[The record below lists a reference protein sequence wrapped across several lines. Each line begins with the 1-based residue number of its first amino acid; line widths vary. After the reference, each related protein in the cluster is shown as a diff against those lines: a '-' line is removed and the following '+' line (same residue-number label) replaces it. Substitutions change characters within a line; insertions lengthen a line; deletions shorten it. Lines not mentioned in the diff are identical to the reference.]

1 MNTNTTA
8 QAVGVHIDRVTQL
21 QDSIDE
27 QCQMLFNSLG
37 YLHRKA
43 GMVQVTPDIPITQ
56 QNTNSASAEEFTA
69 RTQEIANDI
78 CCQAKKIDAL
88 VDSLPG
94 VSVSESDQEREFLEL
109 SKEDEAATSELEEAG
124 REARALLK
132 EISSTLREIAD
143 NAGKQTSSPKA
154 ANEVVVSA
162 GYLFP
167 AYKCFK
173 LLRGGPEA
181 IAPSANDTNSK
192 RDVVKGILKYWIVM
206 AGFTAV
212 ELVSDVFLFW
222 LPLVGL
228 VKVAFVAWLL
238 LPGINGAEIT
248 YDYIVEPYLIQN
260 EQALDGYF
268 QQARAV
274 AHRSTST
281 ASKTAYDRWV
291 GYMQQTINKSGYG
304 ASSDSPLQN
313 AENTAGDSDQPN
325 STGLGGLLKNVSQ
338 RVPGASTAA
347 DYIASFSGPDS
358 THTTASQPGNVSKT
372 AGISSMLTSW
382 LASYASGSV
391 AEMPDHQ
398 RLQDI
403 RSRKQQL
410 QDMVRQLETSEHN
423 ILEMATTNSSS
434 NLGAAG
440 SANNSPNDASEF
452 EDDAVMVNEPTA
464 EEKLEKRKHGD
475 SSNKPGSST
484 DGKSTQSVSSSTSRR
499 WFW

>member
-1 MNTNTTA
+1 M
-8 QAVGVHIDRVTQL
+8 H
-21 QDSIDE
+21 
-27 QCQMLFNSLG
+27 
-37 YLHRKA
+37 
-43 GMVQVTPDIPITQ
+43 
-56 QNTNSASAEEFTA
+56 
-69 RTQEIANDI
+69 
-78 CCQAKKIDAL
+78 
-88 VDSLPG
+88 
-94 VSVSESDQEREFLEL
+94 VS
-109 SKEDEAATSELEEAG
+109 
-124 REARALLK
+124 
-132 EISSTLREIAD
+132 
-143 NAGKQTSSPKA
+143 
-154 ANEVVVSA
+154 VSA

-181 IAPSANDTNSK
+181 IAPDAANDADRK

-260 EQALDGYF
+260 EEALDGYF
-268 QQARAV
+268 RQARAV

-281 ASKTAYDRWV
+281 VSKTAYDRWV

-304 ASSDSPLQN
+304 ASSDVSAQN
-313 AENTAGDSDQPN
+313 TDSAGDSGDQSN
-325 STGLGGLLKNVSQ
+325 SGGLGGLLKSVSQ

-347 DYIASFSGPDS
+347 GYISSLSGADS
-358 THTTASQPGNVSKT
+358 TQTSSASQSGSSSVVGKT
-372 AGISSMLTSW
+372 IGISSMLTSW
-382 LASYASGSV
+382 LASYSSGSIST
-391 AEMPDHQ
+391 MPDHQ

-410 QDMVRQLETSEHN
+410 QAMVKQLEASECD
-423 ILEMATTNSSS
+423 ILSKKPDNLPTNSAAVGSS
-434 NLGAAG
+434 
-440 SANNSPNDASEF
+440 SEF
-452 EDDAVMVNEPTA
+452 EDDAVMVNQPAA
-464 EEKLEKRKHGD
+464 EESIGQRKQGD
-475 SSNKPGSST
+475 EGSSKSGGSAT
-484 DGKSTQSVSSSTSRR
+484 GGKSTQSVSSSTSRR

>member
-212 ELVSDVFLFW
+212 EL
-222 LPLVGL
+222 
-228 VKVAFVAWLL
+228 
-238 LPGINGAEIT
+238 GAEIT